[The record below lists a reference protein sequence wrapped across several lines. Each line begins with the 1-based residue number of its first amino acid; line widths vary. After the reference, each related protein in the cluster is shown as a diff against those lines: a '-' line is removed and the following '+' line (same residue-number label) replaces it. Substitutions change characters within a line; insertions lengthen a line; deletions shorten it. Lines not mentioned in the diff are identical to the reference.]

1 MSGLGLRKQFPR
13 QETKPVIGTFKLTAD
28 GEDLTYSIDPG
39 LTVPMDQ
46 QKARN
51 DKRAEADADRL
62 FELLEGQDFGDLMS
76 VRSVRKVLNCGQDRA
91 QRAIDAYKL
100 RNRLGSVA

>member
-1 MSGLGLRKQFPR
+1 M
-13 QETKPVIGTFKLTAD
+13 E
-28 GEDLTYSIDPG
+28 
-39 LTVPMDQ
+39 Q

-51 DKRAEADADRL
+51 EKRAESDADRL
-62 FELLEGQDFGDLMS
+62 NELLDGADFGELS

-100 RNRLGSVA
+100 RTRLGSAA